1 MTARGP
7 DHRYRL
13 DAALAADHA
22 GFEFDDAAYLL
33 DALPAEQRAAF
44 ERHLARCPVC
54 RDRVTELGDLPA
66 ALSRVEVSA
75 VQPPQPAPD
84 SLLPR
89 LLRQVAAHRRHR
101 ARRAAV
107 LATVAACLLALLA
120 TGGMLGWQ
128 HTHQPRMLAMASVG
142 PNAAGVHASVQL
154 IGSGSAIRVRLTCGY
169 PAGSGS
175 YSPAGP
181 PSYRMV
187 IVNRRGERIE
197 LGSWSPQP
205 DEDVQL
211 TRTSPWPRQNISAI
225 EVSDDRGRAV
235 LRLRL

>member
-1 MTARGP
+1 M
-7 DHRYRL
+7 
-13 DAALAADHA
+13 
-22 GFEFDDAAYLL
+22 
-33 DALPAEQRAAF
+33 
-44 ERHLARCPVC
+44 
-54 RDRVTELGDLPA
+54 
-66 ALSRVEVSA
+66 
-75 VQPPQPAPD
+75 QPPQPAPD

-128 HTHQPRMLAMASVG
+128 HIHQPRMLAMALG
-142 PNAAGVHASVQL
+142 RAERRRRARQRRADRLRLGHPGQ
-154 IGSGSAIRVRLTCGY
+154 GLTCGY

-205 DEDVQL
+205 DEDVQR

-225 EVSDDRGRAV
+225 EVSDDRDRAV